1 MKVLHIIDSAGL
13 YGAEMVVLALMEEQR
28 QQQIEPILCSIGAR
42 GVPEKAIEAEARQRG
57 LTVKPFRMMN
67 GPNLAGVLAVMRYCR
82 TAGVEIMHSHG
93 YKGNILFGFLPRGL
107 RQIPL
112 VTTIHGWS
120 NRGGL
125 SKIGLYEW
133 LDGLVLARLDGV
145 VAVSQGM
152 TAHPRLAGRPGLPLR
167 VIKNAVPRTERQPV
181 HELDQEI
188 LSFCKQRVTI
198 GSIGRLSPDKGQA
211 LLLHALSDLNES
223 GSDLGLV
230 ILGEGPERKTL
241 ERLIDRL
248 QLQDRVRL
256 PGFRSAARDY
266 LPEFGLFA
274 LPSFTEGL
282 PITLLETMQCG
293 TPIVA
298 SRVGGIPEL
307 LDGGQAG
314 LLIEPGD
321 AAGLTAAI
329 RQVVDAADDA
339 RLRADRAREIVEL
352 EYTSERMVRRY
363 SDLYASVLSS
373 TVRGGN

>member
-1 MKVLHIIDSAGL
+1 
-13 YGAEMVVLALMEEQR
+13 
-28 QQQIEPILCSIGAR
+28 
-42 GVPEKAIEAEARQRG
+42 
-57 LTVKPFRMMN
+57 
-67 GPNLAGVLAVMRYCR
+67 
-82 TAGVEIMHSHG
+82 
-93 YKGNILFGFLPRGL
+93 
-107 RQIPL
+107 
-112 VTTIHGWS
+112 
-120 NRGGL
+120 
-125 SKIGLYEW
+125 
-133 LDGLVLARLDGV
+133 
-145 VAVSQGM
+145 
-152 TAHPRLAGRPGLPLR
+152 
-167 VIKNAVPRTERQPV
+167 
-181 HELDQEI
+181 
-188 LSFCKQRVTI
+188 
-198 GSIGRLSPDKGQA
+198 LSPDKGQA
-211 LLLHALSDLNES
+211 LLLHALSDLNDS

-248 QLQDRVRL
+248 HLQDRVLL
-256 PGFRSAARDY
+256 PGFRPAARDY

-329 RQVVDAADDA
+329 RHVVDAADDA

-352 EYTSERMVRRY
+352 EYTNERMVRRY
-363 SDLYASVLSS
+363 SDLYASVLSKAS
-373 TVRGGN
+373 REGAE